1 MKKITRVL
9 ALVLALVMVLS
20 LAACGKKDN
29 TSDNGNKTT
38 NNGTTD
44 SGKTDNGS
52 TDSGKTDNGGSTNT
66 PVETQYEYN
75 ITIWCP
81 EKEVPLRKQQ
91 VEDFNNT
98 NTDGIKFNASI
109 EAVSEA
115 DAATQMITDVEAGA
129 DLFNFAQ
136 DQIARL
142 IVAGALLKL
151 DDEAASFVKSSNDE
165 GAVAAVT
172 SGDALYGFPIT
183 SDNGY
188 FLFYD
193 KSVVSEE
200 QAKTVQGVIDACKAA
215 GRTFAAPLK
224 NGWYV
229 AGWFFGTGC
238 DSTWTADE
246 EGNYVGLNDT
256 FNSDNGLVAAKG
268 IYQIMS
274 SDVWVDSDQISAFDA
289 AIPAG
294 ALVCGPWAN
303 GEAKQILGDNLG
315 AAKLPTY
322 TVDGKT
328 YQIGSF
334 CGSKILGV
342 KPQTDGTKAICLTI
356 LAEYLSGKECQLQ
369 RLQNADLQWGP
380 SNLEAQQSAEIK
392 EIPGLVALAAQA
404 PFAKPQGTVSGKWWD
419 IGNALGAGIGES
431 DGSDAALKAL
441 LQNYEDQCRA
451 VINMTSEE
459 KDKWGVVG
467 SFLDSEWSKDY
478 DLNRVPE
485 TGDITFYS
493 DALDLKAGNE
503 LKVRQGGGWDV
514 NFGGD
519 GKRDGANL
527 VVDADGVY
535 FVKFVVN
542 EALTEATLT
551 LEKTSYMEWSV
562 IGALLDS
569 NWDKDFEMEVQADGT
584 TYVLAGVDLKA
595 GNEFKVRKAHA
606 WDINYGADAARDG
619 ANLVVAEDGTYTI
632 TFDST
637 TGAITFTK

>member
-1 MKKITRVL
+1 MKRITKVL

-20 LAACGKKDN
+20 LAACSKKTN
-29 TSDNGNKTT
+29 TGDDSSKTT
-38 NNGTTD
+38 NSGNTD
-44 SGKTDNGS
+44 TGKTDNKS
-52 TDSGKTDNGGSTNT
+52 DSGKSDSGNSDGGNT
-66 PVETQYEYN
+66 AAPTYEYN
-75 ITIWCP
+75 ITVWCP

-91 VEDFNNT
+91 IEEFNKT
-98 NTDGIKFNASI
+98 NTDGIKFTASV

-165 GAVAAVT
+165 WAVAAVT
-172 SGDALYGFPIT
+172 SGDSLYGFPIT

-215 GRTFAAPLK
+215 NRTFAAPLK

-238 DSTWTADE
+238 DSTWKADD
-246 EGNYVGLNDT
+246 EGNYIELNDT
-256 FNSDNGLVAAKG
+256 FNSDKGLIAAKG
-268 IYQIMS
+268 IYQITS

-289 AIPAG
+289 ARPAG

-303 GEAKQILGDNLG
+303 GEAKKILGENLG
-315 AAKLPTY
+315 AAKMPTY

-356 LAEYLSGKECQLQ
+356 LAEYLSGTECQLQ
-369 RLQNADLQWGP
+369 RLQNEELQWGP
-380 SNLEAQQSAEIK
+380 SNLEAQKSPVVQ
-392 EIPGLVALAAQA
+392 EIPGLVAYKEQL
-404 PFAKPQGTVSGKWWD
+404 PFAKVQGTVSGKWWD

-431 DGSDAALKAL
+431 DGSDAALKEL

-451 VINMTSEE
+451 VINMTSDE
-459 KDKWGVVG
+459 KEAWGVVG

-478 DLNRVPE
+478 AMNRVPE
-485 TGDITFYS
+485 PGDIFYYS
-493 DALDLKAGNE
+493 DALELKAGNE

-527 VVDADGVY
+527 VVDADGYY

-542 EALTEATLT
+542 EGLTEATLT
-551 LEKTSYMEWSV
+551 LEKTSYLEWSV
-562 IGALLDS
+562 IGS
-569 NWDKDFEMEVQADGT
+569 IMGTSWDTDFEMSVQDDGT
-584 TYVLAGVDLKA
+584 TYVLEGAELKA
-595 GNEFKVRKAHA
+595 GDEFKVRKAHA

-619 ANLVVAEDGTYTI
+619 ANIAVTEDGTYTI

-637 TGAITFTK
+637 TGMITFTK

>member
-20 LAACGKKDN
+20 LAACSKKTNTGDN
-29 TSDNGNKTT
+29 TDNKTNT
-38 NNGTTD
+38 GTTDTGKTD
-44 SGKTDNGS
+44 SGKTD
-52 TDSGKTDNGGSTNT
+52 SGKTDAGSTNT
-66 PVETQYEYN
+66 VQYEYD

-91 VEDFNNT
+91 VEAFNAS
-98 NTDGIKFNASI
+98 NTDGIKFNAAV

-129 DLFNFAQ
+129 DLYNFAQ
-136 DQIARL
+136 DQISRL

-151 DDEAASFVKSSNDE
+151 DDEAANFVKTSNDD

-238 DSTWTADE
+238 DSTWEADE
-246 EGNYVGLNDT
+246 DGNYVGLNDT
-256 FNSDNGLVAAKG
+256 FNSDKGLIAAKG
-268 IYQIMS
+268 IYQITS
-274 SDVWVDSDQISAFDA
+274 SGVWVDSDQISAFDA

-380 SNLEAQQSAEIK
+380 SNLEAQQSPEIQ

-419 IGNALGAGIGES
+419 IGNALGAAIGES
-431 DGSDAALKAL
+431 DGSDAALKEI
-441 LQNYEDQCRA
+441 LQTYEDSCRA
-451 VINMTSEE
+451 TINMTSDE
-459 KDKWGVVG
+459 KEAWGVVG
-467 SFLDSEWSKDY
+467 SFLDSGWSKDY
-478 DLNRVPE
+478 EMNRVPE
-485 TGDITFYS
+485 AGDATYYS
-493 DALDLKAGNE
+493 DALALKAGNE

-527 VVDADGVY
+527 AVEADGYY

-542 EALTEATLT
+542 ADKTEATLT
-551 LEKTSYMEWSV
+551 LEKTSYMEWGV
-562 IGALLDS
+562 VGAFLDS
-569 NWDKDFEMEVQADGT
+569 GWNKDYEMSIQEDGI
-584 TYVLAGVDLKA
+584 TYVLEGVELKA
-595 GNEFKVRKAHA
+595 GDEFKVRKAHS
-606 WDINYGADAARDG
+606 WDINYGADGARDG
-619 ANLVVAEDGTYTI
+619 ANLAVTEDGTYTI

-637 TGAITFTK
+637 TGIITFTK

>member
-1 MKKITRVL
+1 MKRITKVL

-20 LAACGKKDN
+20 LAACSKKTN
-29 TSDNGNKTT
+29 TDDPNKTT
-38 NNGTTD
+38 NSGNTDTGKTDNKTD
-44 SGKTDNGS
+44 SGKTD
-52 TDSGKTDNGGSTNT
+52 DGGSSTAAPT
-66 PVETQYEYN
+66 YEYN
-75 ITIWCP
+75 ITVWCP

-91 VEDFNNT
+91 IEDFNKT
-98 NTDGIKFNASI
+98 NTDGIKFNASV

-129 DLFNFAQ
+129 DLYNFAQ

-151 DDEAASFVKSSNDE
+151 DDEAATFVKTSNDD

-200 QAKTVQGVIDACKAA
+200 QAKTVQGVIEACEAA

-238 DSTWTADE
+238 DSSWEADE
-246 EGNYVGLNDT
+246 EGNYIGLNDT
-256 FNSDNGLVAAKG
+256 FNSDKGLIAAKG

-274 SDVWVDSDQISAFDA
+274 SKVWVDSDQISAFDA

-380 SNLEAQQSAEIK
+380 SNLEAQKSPEIQ

-485 TGDITFYS
+485 PGDIIFYS
-493 DALDLKAGNE
+493 DALELKAGNE

-527 VVDADGVY
+527 AVDADGVY

-542 EALTEATLT
+542 EGLTEATLT

-562 IGALLDS
+562 IGS
-569 NWDKDFEMEVQADGT
+569 IMGTSWDTDFEMSVQDDGT
-584 TYVLAGVDLKA
+584 TYVLEGAELKA
-595 GNEFKVRKAHA
+595 GDEFKVRKAHA

-619 ANLVVAEDGTYTI
+619 ANLSVTEDGTYTI

-637 TGAITFTK
+637 TGMITFTK